1 MDFFLTGLLCH
12 RWLLNH
18 NYLTG
23 NANQHVIYSAI
34 ESAEGLCLTARTKHI
49 LDENPYLPPV
59 YCSFDVYGQLQTT
72 VQFLIRNIGALY
84 LTQSGRLKYIRELLN
99 LDDGAC
105 IALDWVV
112 PMPDLCSASVGA
124 LSRPNSAVTST
135 PDELENNIPIV
146 VMHHGLCGDSNSEHV
161 VFMVR
166 RLLNSAR
173 KFRMVVVVARG
184 CGGSELLTT
193 DTMHGARTSDLRAA
207 IKYIHSKSPNSRIFG
222 MSFSLGA
229 GIMLKYLGEE
239 GEQVPLSAAV
249 CLSPPWD
256 GAKKS
261 PFFNL
266 WAMFLAV
273 PVKLYAIKH
282 RNSLKSSLSLWRILT
297 AFDLSSVDTLLA
309 ASYGFSDL
317 KAYYTACSPL
327 PYAHNI
333 SVPTLAISAR
343 DDPVCFHGSAPSP
356 SSPSLS
362 LSSTQIVPIP
372 ERGNGDRGR
381 GMSGG
386 LEGQVQEQPH
396 AAASSDV
403 SLTATQP
410 SLSEPVPVC
419 RLVIVK
425 TLLGGHLAFPHI
437 AHATSSLSP
446 PRTSPSV
453 LSFPLSSLCNAWCD
467 DVAVA
472 WIETFL
478 GSDTDSDPQSHTNMD
493 IKATDGVKHGQ
504 LTPTV

>member
-18 NYLTG
+18 NYLRG
-23 NANQHVIYSAI
+23 NANQHIIYSAI
-34 ESAEGLCLTARTKHI
+34 ASAEGLSLTARTKHV
-49 LDENPYLPPV
+49 LDKNPYLPPV

-72 VQFLIRNIGALY
+72 VQFIIRNIGALY
-84 LTQSGRLKYIRELLN
+84 LTQSGRLKYRRELLR

-124 LSRPNSAVTST
+124 HSHSAVTST

-146 VMHHGLCGDSNSEHV
+146 IMHHGLCGDSNSEHV

-166 RLLNSAR
+166 RLLNSVR
-173 KFRMVVVVARG
+173 KFRIVVVVARG
-184 CGGSELLTT
+184 CGGSELLTS
-193 DTMHGARTSDLRAA
+193 DTMHGARTEDLRAA
-207 IKYIHSKSPNSRIFG
+207 IKHIHSKSPNSRIFG

-229 GIMLKYLGEE
+229 GIMLKYLGEG
-239 GEQVPLSAAV
+239 GEMAPLSAAV

-256 GAKKS
+256 GDKKS
-261 PFFNL
+261 PFFSL

-282 RNSLKSSLSLWRILT
+282 RKSLKSSLSLWRILT
-297 AFDLSSVDTLLA
+297 AFDLSSVDAQLA
-309 ASYGFSDL
+309 ESYGFRDL
-317 KAYYTACSPL
+317 RAYYTACSPL

-333 SVPTLAISAR
+333 FVPTLAISAR

-356 SSPSLS
+356 SLS
-362 LSSTQIVPIP
+362 LTSTHLVSLP
-372 ERGNGDRGR
+372 ERVDGDRGMR
-381 GMSGG
+381 DGP
-386 LEGQVQEQPH
+386 EGREQPH
-396 AAASSDV
+396 AASDSDV
-403 SLTATQP
+403 SSSASPP
-410 SLSEPVPVC
+410 SLSVPEPVC

-425 TLLGGHLAFPHI
+425 TLLGGHLAFPYI
-437 AHATSSLSP
+437 APAYSSLPLSPLSP
-446 PRTSPSV
+446 PRLSPSV
-453 LSFPLSSLCNAWCD
+453 LSFPLSSLCDAWCD

-478 GSDTDSDPQSHTNMD
+478 DSGSHHNSHPDMD
-493 IKATDGVKHGQ
+493 IMVAEG
-504 LTPTV
+504 